1 MTRIKI
7 CGITN
12 IDDALMAID
21 AGADA
26 LGFNFVPD
34 TPRYF
39 KDTTA
44 AAKII
49 EQLPPFVTTV
59 GLFVNAAAAV
69 IQAIVGECHLDML
82 QLHGDESPQFCS
94 ALNHRILKAVR
105 IKDESSLFHLPDY
118 DVSGY
123 LLDTY
128 VKGAMGG
135 TGVAFDW
142 RLAVKAK
149 RYGRIILA
157 GGLDPDNVASAVE
170 QVRPYGVDVS
180 SGVESSP
187 GRKDPIKVQAFI
199 QKTKA
204 VDSEWKQLN

>member
-12 IDDALMAID
+12 IDDALTSID

-34 TPRYF
+34 TPRYL
-39 KDTTA
+39 KDTNA

-49 EQLPPFVTTV
+49 EQLPPFITTV
-59 GLFVNAAAAV
+59 GLFVNAAPEL
-69 IQAIVGECHLDML
+69 IQSIADECHLDML
-82 QLHGDESPQFCS
+82 QLHGDESPQFCQVF
-94 ALNHRILKAVR
+94 NRRVIKAVR
-105 IKDESSLFHLPDY
+105 IKDESSCSHLSNY
-118 DVSGY
+118 HVSGY

-128 VKGAMGG
+128 VKGVLGG

-149 RYGRIILA
+149 QYGQIVLA
-157 GGLDPDNVASAVE
+157 GGLDPDNVASAVK

-180 SGVESSP
+180 SRVEASP
-187 GRKDPIKVQAFI
+187 GRKDPVKVRAFI
-199 QKTKA
+199 QNVRE
-204 VDSEWKQLN
+204 VDREWKQSN